1 MKLQFHSYRFAE
13 EVLSSGRFSSANKEA
28 LEILSRLPAIKVWQP
43 PWSDVSRKP
52 KKTRFSIDQD
62 AMNKWLDDQFGQAG
76 WERHPKIVPGTNLAA
91 DYRKD

>member
-28 LEILSRLPAIKVWQP
+28 LEILSRLPAIKVGQP